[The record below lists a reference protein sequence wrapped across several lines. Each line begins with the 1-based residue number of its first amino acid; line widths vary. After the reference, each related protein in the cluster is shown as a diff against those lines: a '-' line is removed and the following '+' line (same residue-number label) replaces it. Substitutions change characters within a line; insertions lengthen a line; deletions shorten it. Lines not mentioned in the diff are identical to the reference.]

1 MLDGI
6 GLGTFINLFII
17 TPSAVSVGLLL
28 KFLYTCPFT
37 ETVEFQRKYAKYETV
52 ILFLGR
58 LAILPIMV
66 IMFSSLL
73 IACLFSSNRD
83 VPMILINYFISVQ
96 FYGVLLAIA
105 KAVLLFVDGYYYKL
119 SLFGVLDVLCVGQL
133 YKERILAEQLVVDV
147 DYAYRIH
154 TYFFGLVK
162 VQKILNR
169 DGAIK
174 AKWITIRGDAAAGE
188 AYDIE
193 MKRVGSS
200 NDDETVISVQMNPLT
215 EDVTQRS
222 SVVFSMDGI
231 FGTDNHDDDEE
242 VGGYNNIY
250 SSSSSNVA
258 TENPIHSLASM
269 LDTVSLPPVTTRQ
282 ESLQR
287 QPSGSRINSETD
299 AAAAVVEDDAALY
312 LEYQN
317 LQDNHDDALYDLNDD
332 SDVAMSFEEWKS
344 RRKQFKQGT
353 RGSFVR

>member
-1 MLDGI
+1 
-6 GLGTFINLFII
+6 
-17 TPSAVSVGLLL
+17 
-28 KFLYTCPFT
+28 
-37 ETVEFQRKYAKYETV
+37 
-52 ILFLGR
+52 
-58 LAILPIMV
+58 
-66 IMFSSLL
+66 
-73 IACLFSSNRD
+73 
-83 VPMILINYFISVQ
+83 MILINYFISVQ

-200 NDDETVISVQMNPLT
+200 NDDETVISVQMNPLI

-231 FGTDNHDDDEE
+231 FGAGNHDDDEE

-250 SSSSSNVA
+250 SSSSSNNSSNVA

-269 LDTVSLPPVTTRQ
+269 LDTVSLRPVTTRQ

-287 QPSGSRINSETD
+287 QPSGSRINSETE

-353 RGSFVR
+353 RGSFLRYLTRSLTHFTTYLLTYLLTYSKRAFQVFEEREQIVRDNLEASASVKNTMKLHSNKVKNVLSATSVTSKVLPR